1 MIKLA
6 VDSSVLV
13 ALKLAFPKP
22 ANRAATA
29 LNKYVIALEDMLN
42 DSVLK
47 DHNHYSLLN
56 LYSISLH
63 KLANKGPQIGPDKIR
78 IHAWLKKN
86 GYELVKSEV
95 AGSGIAKQNSEVKLT
110 QLIHITDVD
119 DRLHPKESF
128 EKMHPNFADLTQ
140 QQIDSDYDITE
151 VDISSLNKYIDS
163 VAPEGI
169 EPHKRKLKT
178 CFHQA
183 RRIVAAA
190 SYKSGLYY
198 QKKKKP
204 SPFGRTYYEGISV
217 QNVNKTLR
225 EAMLGNCW
233 EYDIRSS
240 VVSWKL
246 GFAKTY
252 IDTHKPNSAIDKV
265 FPVCHQYSVD
275 KSILINRIKLDVF
288 KHSHKD
294 DDKKTGLIKEAITA
308 LNFGARLSGNT
319 YIDKQGKG
327 HRQAIAGI
335 LTNSIDCQLFLRS
348 QLVKDFLAEQKI
360 LDGVIMAWVKST
372 KPELLSS
379 TKIKNDKK
387 LTKQSLMSYLYQHA
401 ETDVMDIVRSYANQN
416 NLTIMANIHDA
427 IILKKKLNVSL
438 KKKIEQAMKA
448 ATNNHYWFLGEKK
461 LNRYV

>member
-1 MIKLA
+1 MIKLE

-22 ANRAATA
+22 ANRAETA

-63 KLANKGPQIGPDKIR
+63 KLANKGPQIGPAKIR
-78 IHAWLKKN
+78 IHAWLKNN
-86 GYELVKSEV
+86 GYELVKSAV
-95 AGSGIAKQNSEVKLT
+95 AGSGITKQVSQVKLT
-110 QLIHITDVD
+110 QLIHITDID
-119 DRLHPKESF
+119 DRLHPKEAF
-128 EKMHPNFADLTQ
+128 EKMHPNLADLTQ

-151 VDISSLNKYIDS
+151 VDISSLNKYIDTI
-163 VAPEGI
+163 APEGI
-169 EPHKRKLKT
+169 ESHKRKLKT
-178 CFHQA
+178 RFYQA
-183 RRIVAAA
+183 RTIVAAA
-190 SYKSGLYY
+190 TYKNGFYY
-198 QKKKKP
+198 QKKKP
-204 SPFGRTYYEGISV
+204 SPFGRTYYEGLSV

-246 GFAKTY
+246 GFAQAY
-252 IDTHKPNSAIDKV
+252 IDTHKPNNAIDNV
-265 FPVCHQYSVD
+265 FPVCYQYSVD

-294 DDKKTGLIKEAITA
+294 EDKKTGLIKEAITA

-319 YIDKQGKG
+319 YVDKQGKG
-327 HRQAIAGI
+327 HKQAIAGI
-335 LTNSIDCQLFLRS
+335 LTNRVDCELFLNS
-348 QLVKDFLAEQKI
+348 QLVKDFLEEQRI
-360 LDGVIMAWVKST
+360 LDGVIIEWVKST
-372 KPELLSS
+372 NPDLLIS

-401 ETDVMDIVRSYANQN
+401 ETDMMDIVRSYANQN

-427 IILKKKLNVSL
+427 IILKKKLNASL

-461 LNRYV
+461 LNRCV

>member
-119 DRLHPKESF
+119 DRLHPKEAF

-163 VAPEGI
+163 IAPEGI